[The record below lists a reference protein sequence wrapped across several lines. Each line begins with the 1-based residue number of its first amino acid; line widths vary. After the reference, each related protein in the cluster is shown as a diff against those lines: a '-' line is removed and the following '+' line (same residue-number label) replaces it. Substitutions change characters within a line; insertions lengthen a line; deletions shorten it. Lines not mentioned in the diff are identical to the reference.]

1 MVDAID
7 LLKKK
12 RRSDGTW
19 VLQNKHPGR
28 VFFELE
34 KVGQPSRWN
43 TLRALRILLWYEAFA
58 LSGDREIKSSQNFGR

>member
-1 MVDAID
+1 

-12 RRSDGTW
+12 RRLDGIW

-43 TLRALRILLWYEAFA
+43 TLRAWRILQWY
-58 LSGDREIKSSQNFGR
+58 DMKPYIQ